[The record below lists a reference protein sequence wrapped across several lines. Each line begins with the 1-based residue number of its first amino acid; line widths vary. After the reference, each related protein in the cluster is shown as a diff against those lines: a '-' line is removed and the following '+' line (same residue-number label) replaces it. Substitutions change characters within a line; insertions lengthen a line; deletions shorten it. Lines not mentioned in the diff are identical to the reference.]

1 MADLYDVLV
10 NAEQL
15 YLTALSNSSK
25 RVIEPLQTDWVQLNM
40 EYNLY
45 HLAIEGGD
53 SVAAETHLAT
63 MEDILNTS
71 DLEVTYSTYIL
82 REIRKQEFDSVSTS
96 QTWAAESG
104 TLLSGIDIHWVASTP
119 TVRVGTT
126 LGGDEIMG
134 DRLVT
139 SAADSNNA
147 VRKSFTAAT
156 TVYITISGGTVTV
169 NLDYETNYF

>member
-10 NAEQL
+10 LAEQR
-15 YLTALSNSSK
+15 YLNALADSSK
-25 RVIEPLQTDWVQLNM
+25 RVIDPLQTDWVQLNM

-53 SVAAETHLAT
+53 TVAAEGHLTT
-63 MEDILNTS
+63 MEDILNST
-71 DLEVTYSTYIL
+71 DLEVTYSSYL
-82 REIRKQEFDSVSTS
+82 VREIRKQQFDSVSTS
-96 QTWAAESG
+96 QTWAAEEG
-104 TLLSGIDIHWVASTP
+104 CLLTGIDIHWVASTP

-139 SAADSNNA
+139 SAADSNNS
-147 VRKSFTAAT
+147 VRKSFTSAS